1 MIYFLFQY
9 TDDSQFAYS
18 DSVNNFAGLIIK
30 KTQEKLAEVK
40 GYFYINGLKK
50 SQMKHIDRF
59 MILKSHVDILDRK
72 EMSTLINVIYLKN
85 RIPVE
90 VKIRY
95 TNTSSV

>member
-40 GYFYINGLKK
+40 GYFYINGLKIK
-50 SQMKHIDRF
+50 PDETH
-59 MILKSHVDILDRK
+59 
-72 EMSTLINVIYLKN
+72 
-85 RIPVE
+85 
-90 VKIRY
+90 
-95 TNTSSV
+95 